1 MTNITQKMFT
11 LPHNGCFT
19 CSVFGEIRLFNY
31 GYFSFESKDELLAK
45 AAEYWNP
52 GKVNF
57 WQDAG
62 TPMVIDRRE
71 GYRLYDMSGKCLIDL
86 HLNGG
91 TYNFGHRHPE
101 LVEVLKSGLD
111 YFDMGNHWFP
121 SVARA
126 AFAEKLVRTAPHMK
140 YAIFGAGGAEAVEI
154 AIKTARYATK
164 RKKIISIIKGY
175 HGHSGLSVATGDDR
189 FSKIFLADRPDE
201 FIQVPFNDV
210 DALERELK
218 MGDVA
223 AFIIET
229 IPATYGFPLPDDG
242 YLIACQDLCHR
253 YGAKFISDEVQTGLM
268 RTGIMW
274 GWQGYGLQ
282 PDIFVCGKGLGG
294 GIYPISACLVTEE
307 CGSWQMEDGAA
318 HISTAGGAELGCLV
332 GHHVLEMLQRPEV
345 VSNIDFVAQ
354 FFEQSMSEMMER
366 HSDIFCGVRQRGVV
380 LGLEFD
386 HPEGAVAV
394 SRALYEN
401 GVWAI
406 FSSLDK
412 RVLQFKPGVVKDVD
426 LCQEIMDRFDA
437 AMPRARQL
445 LRKSGRVA

>member
-1 MTNITQKMFT
+1 MVITGVCC
-11 LPHNGCFT
+11 LSD
-19 CSVFGEIRLFNY
+19 SVGIRVFNY
-31 GYFSFESKDELLAK
+31 GYFSFASKEELLSK

-52 GKVNF
+52 GKVSF
-57 WQDAG
+57 WQEAG

-71 GYRLYDMSGKCLIDL
+71 GYRLHDMSGKTLIDL

-126 AFAEKLVRTAPHMK
+126 AFAEKLVKTAPHMK

-175 HGHSGLSVATGDDR
+175 HGHSGLSVATGDER
-189 FSKIFLADRPDE
+189 FTKIFLADRPGE
-201 FIQVPFNDV
+201 FVQVPFNDP

-218 MGDVA
+218 KGDVA

-229 IPATYGFPLPDDG
+229 IPATYGFPMPEEG
-242 YLIACQDLCHR
+242 YLKTCQDLCHR

-268 RTGIMW
+268 RTGVMW

-307 CGSWQMEDGAA
+307 CGRWQVEDGAA
-318 HISTAGGAELGCLV
+318 HISTAGGSELGCLV
-332 GHHVLEMLQRPEV
+332 GHHVIEMLQRPEI
-345 VSNIDFVAQ
+345 VSNIEFVSQ
-354 FFEQSMSEMMER
+354 FFAQSMAEMMAR

-386 HPEGAVAV
+386 HPEGAIAV

-412 RVLQFKPGVVKDVD
+412 RVLQFKPGVLKDVE

-445 LRKSGRVA
+445 LSKMGRSW

>member
-1 MTNITQKMFT
+1 MFD
-11 LPHNGCFT
+11 
-19 CSVFGEIRLFNY
+19 Y
-31 GYFSFESKDELLAK
+31 GYFSFESKEELLAK

-52 GKVNF
+52 GKVRF
-57 WQDAG
+57 WAEAG

-71 GYRLYDMSGKCLIDL
+71 GYFLRDMSGKRLIDL

-91 TYNFGHRHPE
+91 TFNFGHRHPE

-140 YAIFGAGGAEAVEI
+140 YAIFGSGGAEAVEI

-164 RKKIISIIKGY
+164 RRKIVSIAKGY
-175 HGHSGLSVATGDDR
+175 HGHSGLSVAAGDER
-189 FSKIFLADRPDE
+189 FSKIFLSDRPDE
-201 FIQVPFNDV
+201 FVQVPFNDA
-210 DALERELK
+210 DALEGALRG
-218 MGDVA
+218 GDAA

-229 IPATYGFPLPDDG
+229 IPATYGFPMPAEG
-242 YLIACQDLCHR
+242 YLQACQRLCREH
-253 YGAKFISDEVQTGLM
+253 GAKFILDEVQTGLM
-268 RTGIMW
+268 RTGAMW
-274 GWQGYGLQ
+274 GWQGYGLE

-307 CGSWQMEDGAA
+307 CGRWQLEDGAA
-318 HISTAGGAELGCLV
+318 HISTAGGSELGCLV
-332 GHHVLEMLQRPEV
+332 GHHVIEMLERPEV
-345 VSNIDFVAQ
+345 VSNVHFVAE
-354 FFEQSMSEMMER
+354 FFARAMEEMTAR
-366 HSDIFCGVRQRGVV
+366 HGDVLVGVRQRGVV

-386 HPEGAVAV
+386 HPEGAVAA

-406 FSSLDK
+406 FSSLNK
-412 RVLQFKPGVVKDVD
+412 RVLQFKPGLAKEVD
-426 LCQEIMDRFDA
+426 LCQEIMDRFDS
-437 AMPRARQL
+437 AMPRARRL
-445 LRKSGRVA
+445 LPGTRRAA

>member
-1 MTNITQKMFT
+1 MFD
-11 LPHNGCFT
+11 
-19 CSVFGEIRLFNY
+19 Y
-31 GYFSFESKDELLAK
+31 GSFQFASKADLLERS
-45 AAEYWNP
+45 AASWNP
-52 GKVNF
+52 GKTRF

-71 GYRLYDMSGKCLIDL
+71 GYVMHDMSGKRLIDL

-101 LVEVLKSGLD
+101 LVAVLKSALD

-121 SVARA
+121 SVART
-126 AFAEKLVRTAPHMK
+126 AFAENLVATAPHMK

-164 RKKIISIIKGY
+164 RKKIVSIIKGY
-175 HGHSGLSVATGDDR
+175 HGHSGLSVATGDER
-189 FSKIFLADRPDE
+189 FSKIFLCDRPEE

-210 DALERELK
+210 DALERVLRQ
-218 MGDVA
+218 GDVA

-229 IPATYGFPLPDDG
+229 IPATYGFPLPAEG
-242 YLIACQDLCHR
+242 YLGACHDLCLRH
-253 YGAKFISDEVQTGLM
+253 GAKFIADEVQTGLM
-268 RTGIMW
+268 RTGTMW
-274 GWQGYGLQ
+274 GWQGYGIE
-282 PDIFVCGKGLGG
+282 PDIFVTGKGLGG
-294 GIYPISACLVTEE
+294 GIYPISACLTTEA
-307 CGSWQMEDGAA
+307 CGGWLHEDGAA

-332 GHHVLEMLQRPEV
+332 GHRVIEMLQRPEIIANVGV
-345 VSNIDFVAQ
+345 VTDYFAGA
-354 FFEQSMSEMMER
+354 MAAMMQR
-366 HSDIFCGVRQRGVV
+366 HSDIFVGVRQRGVV

-386 HPEGAVAV
+386 HPEGAAAV

-412 RVLQFKPGVVKDVD
+412 RVLQFKPGVLLDTD

-437 AMPRARQL
+437 AMPRAREL
-445 LRKSGRVA
+445 MGSLRPAA